1 MNDSL
6 FSDADLDPELME
18 IERKKKERERIAK
31 EEQRLEEKKKEE
43 EKKASITYDKTL
55 YVLDGY
61 SIIYR
66 NYFAHIKKP
75 IFDKKGNNI
84 SAYYGFFQTLFSIIN
99 SYPMDALA
107 ITMDEKGPTFRH
119 ELYPEYKANR
129 DIDWEELK
137 EEETPFS
144 QE

>member
-43 EKKASITYDKTL
+43 EKKASINYDKTL

-75 IFDKKGNNI
+75 IFESTGIFIFERVSFIGWTWACK
-84 SAYYGFFQTLFSIIN
+84 S
-99 SYPMDALA
+99 
-107 ITMDEKGPTFRH
+107 
-119 ELYPEYKANR
+119 
-129 DIDWEELK
+129 
-137 EEETPFS
+137 
-144 QE
+144 